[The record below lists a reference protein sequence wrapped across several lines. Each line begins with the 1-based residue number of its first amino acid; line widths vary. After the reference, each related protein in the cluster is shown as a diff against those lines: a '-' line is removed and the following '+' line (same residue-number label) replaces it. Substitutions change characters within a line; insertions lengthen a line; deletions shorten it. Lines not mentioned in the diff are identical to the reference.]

1 MRKLMLLAA
10 MLAMVLVAAAPAMAQ
25 ATVISNDSDGFDDD
39 NFGLFDDDFDNSS
52 TVVLNASQTQV
63 ADVSQ
68 VNTGDAN
75 AVADDGSV
83 AVATVDQELF
93 VEQDATQQ
101 VVASGFGFDGDLDN
115 DGILDDFE
123 VFDNDLDD
131 DGILDA
137 FDFIILFG
145 DFDNDGIQDQ
155 FE

>member
-1 MRKLMLLAA
+1 MAS

-25 ATVISNDSDGFDDD
+25 STVVS
-39 NFGLFDDDFDNSS
+39 DDFEDNSS

-75 AVADDGSV
+75 AAADDGAAV
-83 AVATVDQELF
+83 AVISQELF

-115 DGILDDFE
+115 DGILDEFE
-123 VFDNDLDD
+123 F
-131 DGILDA
+131 A
-137 FDFIILFG
+137 LFT
-145 DFDNDGIQDQ
+145 F
-155 FE
+155 

>member
-75 AVADDGSV
+75 AATNDGTAV
-83 AVATVDQELF
+83 AVISQELS

-101 VVASGFGFDGDLDN
+101 VVASGFGFDRDLDN

-131 DGILDA
+131 DGILDG